1 MKSKARAAALK
12 YGYRSGL
19 ELDTAKFLKSKGVT
33 FTYEENKI
41 RWEDF
46 KVRTYTPD
54 FYVTSKSGK
63 EIIIE
68 TKGRFVA
75 TDRAKHLSI
84 RKQFGDTY
92 DIRFLFSNPNVKLSK
107 ASKTTYA
114 MWCRQHGFMWD
125 KGPAVP
131 LEWLEE

>member
-1 MKSKARAAALK
+1 MLRLPTRRI
-12 YGYRSGL
+12 RSDG
-19 ELDTAKFLKSKGVT
+19 
-33 FTYEENKI
+33 
-41 RWEDF
+41 
-46 KVRTYTPD
+46 RTSRYVPTPPD

-84 RKQFGDTY
+84 RKQFGGTY

-125 KGPAVP
+125 KGPEVP